1 MVDGDEWVAGGW
13 WWTVVPRPVAPWFPQ
28 KGPWGRDWGADE
40 SWSPLWQASASEGF
54 SPSHVLLIRNEEWRN
69 VLRFLQ
75 AQEMRIL
82 DYKGLP
88 VRLAL
93 IFLSIKYFLLL
104 LYFITLRGHSLNFSA
119 LFSPN
124 NYFPLYS
131 RALKKE
137 NTPNSI
143 IWREWILTLVLSS
156 FIKKFVYFLV
166 KSLLTKRTVSF
177 KRTLYIWGG

>member
-1 MVDGDEWVAGGW
+1 MVKNPPANAGDASDADLIPIFLLLLKQKAHPNGGWRWVGGRGVVVDGSSLACGPL
-13 WWTVVPRPVAPWFPQ
+13 VPPE
-28 KGPWGRDWGADE
+28 GPWGRDWGADE

-69 VLRFLQ
+69 ILRFLQ

-93 IFLSIKYFLLL
+93 ISPSIRYFLLL
-104 LYFITLRGHSLNFSA
+104 LYFITLRGHSLYFSV

-143 IWREWILTLVLSS
+143 IWRE
-156 FIKKFVYFLV
+156 
-166 KSLLTKRTVSF
+166 
-177 KRTLYIWGG
+177 